1 MEKAS
6 VASRDQC
13 GIYIPSE
20 EFAQIAA
27 CVFDRISIGTLI
39 TDARGVIV
47 SVNPAFTVMTGY
59 SREEAVG
66 QRPSFL
72 QSGRQSKSFYTEM
85 WDSLRSQ
92 GHWSGV
98 VWNRR
103 KDGAH
108 YAELLTISSIR
119 AADGNVTHY
128 VGTFTDVTHAQE
140 HAAQMEYLANY
151 DSLTDLPNRALFADR
166 LRHALVRT
174 RRTDKRLAICY
185 LDLDGFKPVNDRFG
199 HMVGDE
205 LLIMA
210 ARRMSICLR
219 NSDTLARIGGDEF
232 ALLLCDL
239 PEGDAHIATLQRVL
253 QGLDAPFLFADQPL
267 RISASIGVTIYPDDL
282 VNADE
287 LLRHADAA
295 MYAAKQAGG
304 NGFRIY
310 DRAQLSS
317 S

>member
-1 MEKAS
+1 MKKAS
-6 VASRDQC
+6 VASRDQS

-47 SVNPAFTVMTGY
+47 SVNPAFTVLTGY

-66 QRPSFL
+66 KKPSFL
-72 QSGRQSKSFYTEM
+72 QSGRQSKEFYAEM
-85 WDSLRSQ
+85 WRSLQSQ
-92 GHWSGV
+92 GHWSGI

-119 AADGNVTHY
+119 AADGNVTHH
-128 VGTFTDVTHAQE
+128 VGTFTDVTYAQE

-151 DSLTDLPNRALFADR
+151 DSLTDLPNRALFTDR
-166 LRHALVRT
+166 LRHALVRA
-174 RRTDKRLAICY
+174 RRSDKRLAVCY
-185 LDLDGFKPVNDRFG
+185 LDLDGFKPVNDQFG

-205 LLIMA
+205 LLVLA
-210 ARRMSICLR
+210 ARRMSLCLR

-239 PEGDAHIATLQRVL
+239 PEGNAHIATLQRVL
-253 QGLDAPFLFADQPL
+253 QALDAPFLVAEQPL
-267 RISASIGVTIYPDDL
+267 RISASIGVTVYPDDQ

-287 LLRHADAA
+287 LLKHADAA
-295 MYAAKQAGG
+295 MYKAKHAGG
-304 NGFRIY
+304 NGFCIY
-310 DRAQLSS
+310 DPAQLNPG
-317 S
+317 

>member
-1 MEKAS
+1 MATTHP
-6 VASRDQC
+6 ANRDQR

-27 CVFDRISIGTLI
+27 CVFERISIGTLI
-39 TDARGVIV
+39 TDARGTIV
-47 SVNPAFTVMTGY
+47 SVNPAFTALTGY
-59 SREEAVG
+59 TREEAVG
-66 QRPSFL
+66 QKPSIL
-72 QSGRQSKSFYTEM
+72 QSGRQDKAFYADM
-85 WDSLRSQ
+85 WRTLQSQ
-92 GHWSGV
+92 GHWSGI

-119 AADGNVTHY
+119 AADGSVTHH

-151 DSLTDLPNRALFADR
+151 DSLTDLPNRSLFADR
-166 LRHALVRT
+166 LRHAMVRA
-174 RRTDKRLAICY
+174 RRTEKRLAVCY

-205 LLIMA
+205 LLILA
-210 ARRMSICLR
+210 ARRMSVCLR
-219 NSDTLARIGGDEF
+219 SSDTLARIGGDEF

-239 PEGDAHIATLQRVL
+239 PDNSSYVPTLERLL
-253 QGLDAPFLFADQPL
+253 QALDAPFLLADQPL
-267 RISASIGVTIYPDDL
+267 CISASIGVTIYPDDGA
-282 VNADE
+282 NAED

-295 MYAAKQAGG
+295 MYAAKNAGG
-304 NGFRIY
+304 KQFRAY
-310 DRAQLSS
+310 SADLLSPG
-317 S
+317 